1 MPYGGIWEVKMSH
14 HKLKKEDLVGRLNK
28 VIGQLNGIKR
38 MIEEER
44 DCPDVLIQIA
54 SVRAALAKFGLMI
67 TEDHVE
73 HCIVSSFQ
81 KGMGQQSI
89 ASLNKALKQILK

>member
-1 MPYGGIWEVKMSH
+1 MSH
-14 HKLKKEDLVGRLNK
+14 HKLKKEDMAGRLNK

-38 MIEEER
+38 MIEEDR

-67 TEDHVE
+67 TEDHME
-73 HCIVSSFQ
+73 HCIASSFQ
-81 KGMGQQSI
+81 KGKGQESI

>member
-1 MPYGGIWEVKMSH
+1 MPYGGIREDGMSH
-14 HKLKKEDLVGRLNK
+14 HKIKKEVLVGRLNK

-38 MIEEER
+38 MIEEDR

-67 TEDHVE
+67 TEDHME
-73 HCIVSSFQ
+73 HCIADSFQ
-81 KGMGQQSI
+81 KGKGQQSI
-89 ASLNKALKQILK
+89 ASMSKAIKQMLK